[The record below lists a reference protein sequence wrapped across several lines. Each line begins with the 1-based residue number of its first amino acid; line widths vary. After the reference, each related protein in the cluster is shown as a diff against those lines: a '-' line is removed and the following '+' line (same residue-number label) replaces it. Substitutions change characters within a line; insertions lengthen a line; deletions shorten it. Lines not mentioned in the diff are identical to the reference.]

1 MGEVQATIALVR
13 NELAAAV
20 NALGKLELFIGLS
33 TPTIEDGGNFGV
45 SVQAEVKKNLSE
57 YRAAVKA
64 STSKT
69 TRSESK
75 SDETKDGTKETKAS
89 ASSSSEEVS
98 SSKAAPSPDAIAH
111 LVTLDVDMYFK
122 LQQQCAGALEIYLI
136 ASDLVEK
143 NRVKTF
149 APRGENSNP
158 MTMF

>member
-1 MGEVQATIALVR
+1 MKRYYKARAD
-13 NELAAAV
+13 AAD
-20 NALGKLELFIGLS
+20 KC
-33 TPTIEDGGNFGV
+33 T
-45 SVQAEVKKNLSE
+45 VKS
-57 YRAAVKA
+57 

-75 SDETKDGTKETKAS
+75 SDETKDGSKETKAS

-143 NRVKTF
+143 NRAKTF